1 MYPDRL
7 DIETPLNKLR
17 DCFGVENV
25 TWAQFLIATPP
36 GYVRLTCLLEKD
48 PRVPNPNGRAVF
60 LCFRFALKAFDFRH
74 RETDST
80 TNVMGFDFPGSTPT
94 AQCHR

>member
-7 DIETPLNKLR
+7 DIETQLNKLR

-25 TWAQFLIATPP
+25 TWAQFLIAPPP

-48 PRVPNPNGRAVF
+48 PRVPNNGRAVI
-60 LCFRFALKAFDFRH
+60 LCLGFALKTFDFRH
-74 RETDST
+74 GETDS
-80 TNVMGFDFPGSTPT
+80 S
-94 AQCHR
+94 AHE